1 MFNASP
7 RHHAHPSGGT
17 AITATE
23 YLGGFDAISQDGID
37 IIYTDQNQNLQLV
50 YSHPDS
56 LNDGW
61 HRAKPP
67 IIAGNVKPGS
77 PVSVTA
83 LSHGSYIG
91 QVTNSE

>member
-7 RHHAHPSGGT
+7 RHHSHPSNGT

-23 YLGGFDAISQDGID
+23 YLGGFDVISEGGID
-37 IIYTDQNQNLQLV
+37 IIYTDQNKDLQLV
-50 YSHPDS
+50 YSYPDS
-56 LNDGW
+56 LNNGW
-61 HRAKPP
+61 YRAEPP

-83 LSHGSYIG
+83 LLHGSYAG
-91 QVTNSE
+91 QVINS